1 MPPRIDHLGATVTKT
16 ATATVTKVDT
26 GEGPGSFEALVAVFD
41 NVDSQGHMVLKG
53 AFTESLA
60 SKDTWPV
67 LWAHQMQDDTAII
80 ATATAKETEEG
91 LVFAA
96 DFLDTPRAQ
105 NIRKLMSAGVITEFS
120 WSGRVT
126 EGSWVDKEGVG
137 PWGDGYYEIRKV
149 DLWEA
154 GPCFKGANPDT
165 ELLGVKSAVSRLATK
180 EGRVLAQKHVTTL
193 KTIHEELAEV
203 IAAVEKIDDD
213 EEEKSSTEPPDDPSG
228 TESASEP
235 SGALRISPQLKARL
249 ALA

>member
-1 MPPRIDHLGATVTKT
+1 MKHDRL
-16 ATATVTKVDT
+16 
-26 GEGPGSFEALVAVFD
+26 GEGVAKTVAATITSVKDEGLGGFEALVAVFG
-41 NVDSQGHMVLKG
+41 NIDSQGDMVTKG
-53 AFTESLA
+53 AFADALA
-60 SKDTWPV
+60 AKAVWPSV
-67 LWAHQMQDDTAII
+67 WAHQMHDETAII
-80 ATATAKETEEG
+80 GIGTFKETDAG
-91 LVFAA
+91 LVFAV

-105 NIRKLMSAGVITEFS
+105 NIRKLMESGVITEFS

-165 ELLGVKSAVSRLATK
+165 ELLGVKSAVSHLATK

-193 KTIHEELAEV
+193 KSIHEELAEV
-203 IAAVEKIDDD
+203 IAAVEKIDD
-213 EEEKSSTEPPDDPSG
+213 EEKSDETS
-228 TESASEP
+228 ESSSET
-235 SGALRISPQLKARL
+235 SGALLISPTLMARL

>member
-1 MPPRIDHLGATVTKT
+1 MKHDRVGEGVAKT
-16 ATATVTKVDT
+16 ATATITSIND
-26 GEGPGSFEALVAVFD
+26 EGLGSFEALVAVFG
-41 NVDSQGHMVLKG
+41 NIDSQGDMVTKG
-53 AFTESLA
+53 AFADALA
-60 SKDTWPV
+60 TKAVWPSV
-67 LWAHQMQDDTAII
+67 WAHQMQDDTAII
-80 ATATAKETEEG
+80 ATATAKETDEG
-91 LVFAA
+91 LVFVA

-105 NIRKLMSAGVITEFS
+105 NIRKLMEAGVITEFS

-165 ELLGVKSAVSRLATK
+165 ELLDVKSAVSRLATK

-193 KTIHEELAEV
+193 KTIHEELAGV

-213 EEEKSSTEPPDDPSG
+213 EEEKSSTETPGDPSG

>member
-1 MPPRIDHLGATVTKT
+1 MKHDRLGEGVAKT
-16 ATATVTKVDT
+16 ATATITSVKD
-26 GEGPGSFEALVAVFD
+26 EGLGSFEALVAVFG
-41 NVDSQGHMVLKG
+41 NIDSQGDMVTKG
-53 AFTESLA
+53 AFADALA
-60 SKDTWPV
+60 AKAVWPSV
-67 LWAHQMQDDTAII
+67 WAHQMHDDTAII
-80 ATATAKETEEG
+80 GTGAAKETDAG
-91 LVFAA
+91 LVFAV

-105 NIRKLMSAGVITEFS
+105 NIRKLMEAGVITEFS

-165 ELLGVKSAVSRLATK
+165 ELLGVKSALTHLTTK

-203 IAAVEKIDDD
+203 IAAVEKIDD
-213 EEEKSSTEPPDDPSG
+213 EEKSDETSG
-228 TESASEP
+228 TGSASET
-235 SGALRISPQLKARL
+235 SGAPLISPTLMARL

>member
-1 MPPRIDHLGATVTKT
+1 MKHDRVGEGVAKT
-16 ATATVTKVDT
+16 ATATITSVKN
-26 GEGPGSFEALVAVFD
+26 EGLGSFEALVAVFG
-41 NVDSQGHMVLKG
+41 NIDSQGDMVTKG
-53 AFTESLA
+53 AFADALA
-60 SKDTWPV
+60 TKAVWPSV
-67 LWAHQMQDDTAII
+67 WAHQMHDDTAII
-80 ATATAKETEEG
+80 GTGAAKETDDG
-91 LVFAA
+91 LIFTA

-105 NIRKLMSAGVITEFS
+105 NIRKLMEAGVITEFS

-213 EEEKSSTEPPDDPSG
+213 EEEKSSTELPDDPSG

>member
-1 MPPRIDHLGATVTKT
+1 M
-16 ATATVTKVDT
+16 
-26 GEGPGSFEALVAVFD
+26 
-41 NVDSQGHMVLKG
+41 
-53 AFTESLA
+53 
-60 SKDTWPV
+60 
-67 LWAHQMQDDTAII
+67 
-80 ATATAKETEEG
+80 
-91 LVFAA
+91 
-96 DFLDTPRAQ
+96 
-105 NIRKLMSAGVITEFS
+105 
-120 WSGRVT
+120 
-126 EGSWVDKEGVG
+126 DKEGVG

-203 IAAVEKIDDD
+203 IAAVEKIDD